1 MKLLSVNSARYLA
14 LAIPCV
20 VAMAG
25 LAPRPALAIA
35 APDARAVC
43 SGAGV
48 LNAVRSENVVL
59 CQRLA
64 AGQYRVRIN
73 NNVTRCT
80 FVATI
85 GISAI
90 GVSPPGE
97 IGVAPRAAADE
108 VLVRTRN
115 SAGATVDLP
124 FHLFVAC

>member
-1 MKLLSVNSARYLA
+1 MKLLSVNSAWYPA
-14 LAIPCV
+14 LAIPCL
-20 VAMAG
+20 VAIAG

-43 SGAGV
+43 SAAGV
-48 LNAVRSENVVL
+48 LNAARSENVML

-73 NNVTRCT
+73 NNVTHCT
-80 FVATI
+80 FVATL
-85 GISAI
+85 GISAV
-90 GVSPPGE
+90 GVPPAGE

-115 SAGATVDLP
+115 SGGATVDQP

>member
-1 MKLLSVNSARYLA
+1 MKLLSFNSGRHLA
-14 LAIPCV
+14 LAIPCL
-20 VAMAG
+20 VAMTA
-25 LAPRPALAIA
+25 LAPRSALAIA

-43 SGAGV
+43 SAAGV

-80 FVATI
+80 FVATL

-90 GVSPPGE
+90 GVPPAGE
-97 IGVAPRAAADE
+97 IGVAPRAAANE

-115 SAGATVDLP
+115 SAGATVDQP